1 MPRWLFN
8 MRPRTKKRMPLQIA
22 IWLKYGEG
30 RNIVPSQNRAMK
42 MKIPYFQV
50 AVAIL
55 ALLGTS
61 LAHGQEKQP
70 LLDGMQAMESGFA
83 AVESQFGRGD
93 SSVSGPDFDQASNE
107 WRMLIERG
115 EATTYRRFFVTVNES
130 SGLVCV
136 RELPAG
142 DCVARGDAAV
152 PLQAARDKLRGLA
165 EAALDPPP
173 DLQGVMIAVIRHQ
186 LGPGSYLASN
196 RMPLYVSLKSPKDD
210 GMINLSAESIRSLD
224 DTGLQLLPGSAWK
237 APQSGTRVGT
247 TMNMGVGTPTRRPDG
262 DYDITFGFWCGGLC
276 ASSHTA
282 VLRHDASGWRV
293 ISSVMN
299 SIS

>member
-1 MPRWLFN
+1 
-8 MRPRTKKRMPLQIA
+8 MRSQIA
-22 IWLKYGEG
+22 ISLRRPWRKYS
-30 RNIVPSQNRAMK
+30 PPTTHRAK
-42 MKIPYFQV
+42 MKRMSYCQV
-50 AVAIL
+50 AIAAL
-55 ALLGTS
+55 ALFGTCV
-61 LAHGQEKQP
+61 AHGQETQP
-70 LLDGMQAMESGFA
+70 LLDGMQVMDSGFA

-93 SSVSGPDFDQASNE
+93 SNVSGPDFDPASNE
-107 WRMLIERG
+107 WLMVIERG
-115 EATTYRRFFVTVNES
+115 EATTHRRFLVTVNES

-136 RELPAG
+136 QESPASN
-142 DCVARGDAAV
+142 CVARGDATVA
-152 PLQAARDKLRGLA
+152 LQAARDKLRGLA
-165 EAALDPPP
+165 EAALNPPP

-186 LGPGSYLASN
+186 LGPGGYLASD
-196 RMPLYVSLKSPKDD
+196 RMPLYVSLKSPKDE
-210 GMINLSAESIRSLD
+210 GMIDLSPESIRSLG

-237 APQSGTRVGT
+237 MPQSGTRVGT

-282 VLRHDASGWRV
+282 VLRHDASGWKV